1 MELQFRKGR
10 VLYRTPSSETEPG
23 IFGNYYSIKSVA
35 QLYQKRKDAVKE
47 TYKFKTKETLKL
59 LDFSNM
65 ESFKF
70 LDSKLKGDLH
80 KGFQMFTGYGIKE
93 LHIYNTETKQDL
105 CVYKNKAKYAIQ
117 LCPYTP
123 QINSK
128 EFGNKT
134 ISKELCKLGYDGYY
148 MPEIYLDAQ
157 LSDDD
162 LTYHKEYFICDPKKL
177 ERL

>member
-10 VLYRTPSSETEPG
+10 VLYRTPSSQTETG

-35 QLYQKRKDAVKE
+35 QLYQGKKKE
-47 TYKFKTKETLKL
+47 TYKFRTKETLKL
-59 LDFSNM
+59 LDFSHE

-70 LDSKLKGDLH
+70 LDSKLTGDLH
-80 KGFQMFTGYGIKE
+80 SAFQQFTGYGIKE
-93 LHIYNTETKQDL
+93 LHIFDGETKEDL
-105 CVYKNKAKYAIQ
+105 CIYKNKAKYAIQ

-123 QINSK
+123 ALNKK

-134 ISKELCKLGYDGYY
+134 VSKELCKLGYDGYH

-162 LTYHKEYFICDPKKL
+162 LTYHKEYFICNPKKL
-177 ERL
+177 ERIE